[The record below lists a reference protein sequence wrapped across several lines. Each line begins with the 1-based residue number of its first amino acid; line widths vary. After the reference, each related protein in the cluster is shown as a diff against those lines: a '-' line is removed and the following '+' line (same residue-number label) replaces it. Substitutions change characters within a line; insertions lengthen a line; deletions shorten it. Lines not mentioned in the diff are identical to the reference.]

1 MAIIEVSVVPLGTET
16 PSVSRY
22 VAEAEKVLQE
32 AEDIKYELTAMG
44 TIIEGDLARLLSL
57 AEQMHQSAFAA
68 GAMRVVTSI
77 KIDDR
82 RDQVASIRSKIA
94 AVRRQLAKG

>member
-1 MAIIEVSVVPLGTET
+1 MAIIEVSVVPLGTAT
-16 PSVSRY
+16 PSVSKY

-32 AEDIKYELTAMG
+32 AKDIKYELTAMG

-57 AEQMHQSAFAA
+57 AEKMHQSVFAA
-68 GAMRVVTSI
+68 GAVRVVTTI

-82 RDQVASIRSKIA
+82 RDEVASMKSKIE
-94 AVRRQLAKG
+94 AVKRELGH